1 VINTITNDG
10 LELKKLNSLFPEPRF
25 AKIIEEY
32 EIEGISNSES
42 VKNPFH
48 ETQTRILLS
57 NLFKLIEKLD
67 EQIRSVITKKINKNH
82 SEKEQTVLII
92 DNRTSA
98 FGVPEFFDA
107 AKKLE
112 TFIDSTP
119 FQEVWFY
126 TGYCSNDDGN
136 NAEFSFS
143 PLKVTI
149 DQEKILNEMV
159 NKNNVDNNGRI
170 IW

>member
-57 NLFKLIEKLD
+57 NL
-67 EQIRSVITKKINKNH
+67 
-82 SEKEQTVLII
+82 
-92 DNRTSA
+92 
-98 FGVPEFFDA
+98 
-107 AKKLE
+107 
-112 TFIDSTP
+112 
-119 FQEVWFY
+119 
-126 TGYCSNDDGN
+126 
-136 NAEFSFS
+136 
-143 PLKVTI
+143 LKVTI